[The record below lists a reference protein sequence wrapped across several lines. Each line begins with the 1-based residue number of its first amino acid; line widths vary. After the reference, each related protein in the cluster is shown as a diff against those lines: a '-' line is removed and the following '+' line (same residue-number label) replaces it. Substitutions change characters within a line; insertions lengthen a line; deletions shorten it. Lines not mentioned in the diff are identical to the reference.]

1 MSGRALSKNTI
12 FLFALVIT
20 LVAGSVTWAWK
31 RFGPSDSVTYSMQA
45 EDFPLAK
52 TIVAG
57 SANCDLSVRHYK
69 QIGRELQFELYAS
82 VGGLA
87 PYKVDIE
94 QKNRKYNFP
103 TVPHRPGT
111 WFSLV
116 DLPLSNGPATIRIE
130 SLSQPG
136 CSTVAEFEFDI
147 KKANTELSSDT
158 WIRHGSEDIMLDV
171 RPVRANGKIF
181 LKDFANYKDGRNRYY
196 LIDNRI
202 VEGLENGL
210 EVQPGYL
217 YSVTTCWIDAPY
229 DEWWNK
235 LRNRTMRQQNIWIA
249 QISEDQPKST
259 SDLTPIPIPGWF
271 SLSREINVQFDTRF
285 PEFEPIKGKFALQY
299 RLNAEVPPTNYF
311 KRGVT
316 HLPKWEHERNV
327 PNQKLHWTE
336 PPGFFKDRDEAWFS
350 SLSQKEVEAYA
361 DQVFPCG
368 VYAYDFEFWN
378 RDYTPEIKQRLLWF
392 SRRLKKNQPNMAIFD
407 YWGGPAYRN
416 RNFWSDKTDKIDPT
430 YFSQDYTT
438 PRPSHNNLTRNAQ
451 GESMADYFSINM
463 VDIYPVSFFSND
475 PEGITPSNYLLLSAI
490 HTSRVN
496 RLFPYQKNNKT
507 IWFGW
512 NRDMARYDDPAVPWV
527 VHTTAPKGE
536 IVFNQLAM
544 MPASQA
550 LGLSLF
556 SFVEGDGYYLWH
568 DNQPLGR
575 GANNYL
581 LSKDDWY
588 GFEWFA
594 ADGKTD
600 HSRLQGRRDRPQSPR
615 YWDYPTEFYVLGN
628 WMAKQV
634 EDILVGGKKVD
645 LDYQINGQWRK
656 ASVDQAVQ
664 SASRREPFVLA
675 VVNQGKIA
683 VLGIDSFQKPNE
695 SSEVAI
701 RLPNGKTE
709 RIQIY
714 GNWPSLYRGNL

>member
-12 FLFALVIT
+12 ILLALVIT

-31 RFGPSDSVTYSMQA
+31 RFGPTDTVAYTMQA

-52 TIVAG
+52 TIVTGDA
-57 SANCDLSVRHYK
+57 ACDLSVRHYK

-87 PYKVDIE
+87 PYKVEIA

-103 TVPHRPGT
+103 SAPHRPGT
-111 WFSLV
+111 WFSMA
-116 DLPLSNGPATIRIE
+116 DLALSNGPATIRIE
-130 SLSQPG
+130 SLAQPG

-147 KKANTELSSDT
+147 RKANAALSANS
-158 WIRHGSEDIMLDV
+158 WVRHGSEDIMLDV
-171 RPVRANGKIF
+171 RPLQANGKLY

-196 LIDNRI
+196 LIDNI
-202 VEGLENGL
+202 VVDGLENGI
-210 EVQPGYL
+210 EIKPGYL
-217 YSVTTCWIDAPY
+217 YSVTACWIDAPY
-229 DEWWNK
+229 GEWWNK

-249 QISEDQPKST
+249 QNSEAPASNAT
-259 SDLTPIPIPGWF
+259 GLTPIPIPGWF
-271 SLSREINVQFDTRF
+271 GLSREMNVQFDTKF
-285 PEFEPIKGKFALQY
+285 PEFEPIKGKYALQY
-299 RLNAEVPPTNYF
+299 RLNAEVPPGNYF

-316 HLPKWEHERNV
+316 HLPKWEHEQKV

-350 SLSQKEVEAYA
+350 SLSQKEVEAFA
-361 DQVFPCG
+361 DQVYPTG

-378 RDYTPEIKQRLLWF
+378 RNYTPEIKKRLLWF
-392 SRRLKKNQPNMAIFD
+392 TKRLKKKQPDMAIFD

-416 RNFWSDKTDKIDPT
+416 RNFWSDQSDKIDPSF
-430 YFSQDYTT
+430 FSRDYSN
-438 PRPSHNNLTRNAQ
+438 PSPSHNNLTPDAQ
-451 GESMADYFSINM
+451 GESMANYFSINM
-463 VDIYPVSFFSND
+463 VDVYPVSFFSND
-475 PEGITPSNYLLLSAI
+475 ADGITPSNYLILSAI
-490 HTSRVN
+490 HSSRIN

-527 VHTTAPKGE
+527 VHTTAPRGE
-536 IVFNQLAM
+536 IIFNQLAM

-556 SFVEGDGYYLWH
+556 SFVEAEGYYLWH

-594 ADGKTD
+594 ADGRTD
-600 HSRLQGRRDRPQSPR
+600 HARLQGRRDRPQSPR

-645 LDYQINGQWRK
+645 LDYQLDGQWRK

-664 SASRREPFVLA
+664 SAARREPFVMA

-695 SSEVAI
+695 SREVTI

-709 RIQIY
+709 RIQLY
-714 GNWPSLYRGNL
+714 GNWPGLYRGTL